1 MSATRPLVLLPLLTV
16 AATGLAAADTPAAP
30 LQNGLRACAAIAA
43 AAERLACYDQLSGR
57 SAPAASAAAGPGA
70 AQLAPASAPA
80 GPSAAATAA
89 APPAPTAAAA
99 APAAPTPAV
108 PVPAPPQSFGLYA
121 AEHPAPPPAAKSLT
135 ARVASLG
142 HSASGR
148 QTVALEDGQLWE
160 LDDGDP
166 LLAVG
171 DTVTIRRASL
181 GSFMIET
188 PSRREH
194 RARRL
199 H

>member
-1 MSATRPLVLLPLLTV
+1 MSATGPLVLLPLLTV
-16 AATGLAAADTPAAP
+16 AAAGLAAADTPAAP
-30 LQNGLRACAAIAA
+30 LQNGLKACAAIAA

-57 SAPAASAAAGPGA
+57 SAPAAPAAARPGA
-70 AQLAPASAPA
+70 AQLAPAPAP
-80 GPSAAATAA
+80 A
-89 APPAPTAAAA
+89 APPAPTAAAVASA
-99 APAAPTPAV
+99 APSPAV
-108 PVPAPPQSFGLYA
+108 PAPAPPQSFGLYA

-148 QTVALEDGQLWE
+148 QTLALEDGQLWE

-171 DTVTIRRASL
+171 DAVTIRRASL